1 MLGLDCDGSMA
12 RRSPSGRLWVY
23 VDRIFR
29 SGLGSFINNVTANG
43 LSTAWDRITVTLRL
57 CFSSYCH
64 TQNSHGIRGNVMWFP
79 TQNDAVEMFARF
91 LKARHG
97 TAASKLARKTAASLQ
112 NEGDVNGCKIW
123 TQ

>member
-1 MLGLDCDGSMA
+1 
-12 RRSPSGRLWVY
+12 
-23 VDRIFR
+23 
-29 SGLGSFINNVTANG
+29 
-43 LSTAWDRITVTLRL
+43 
-57 CFSSYCH
+57 
-64 TQNSHGIRGNVMWFP
+64 MWFP

-123 TQ
+123 TQVADSMDQKTPSTTKILEPS